1 MRRFLTALV
10 TTGII
15 ATAALVTASTADAQW
30 GWRGNWRV
38 GGDYYYPS
46 DYSYGSAPLYN
57 YGSLPTYGSVA
68 TVQPMQTIET
78 IETVRTIRPAARSAH
93 REIVTRQTTVRGF
106 AANTYSQ
113 PLYSYAGSA
122 AIVSAPA
129 YGQTSNYDYGTSY
142 TRPLYN
148 AVATPAITT
157 AAAPVITAPVIT
169 APAYR
174 YVYEW
179 DRILVVDPSTNIV
192 VQALPR

>member
-10 TTGII
+10 TTGTI
-15 ATAALVTASTADAQW
+15 ATAALVTASAADAQW
-30 GWRGNWRV
+30 GSRGNWRV

-68 TVQPMQTIET
+68 TVEPMQTIET
-78 IETVRTIRPAARSAH
+78 IETVRTIRPAARSAAR
-93 REIVTRQTTVRGF
+93 REIVTRQTIVRGF

-113 PLYSYAGSA
+113 PLDNYAGSA

-129 YGQTSNYDYGTSY
+129 YGQASNYDYGTSY

-148 AVATPAITT
+148 TVATPAIT
-157 AAAPVITAPVIT
+157 AATAPVMT

-179 DRILVVDPSTNIV
+179 NRILVVDPSTNIV

>member
-1 MRRFLTALV
+1 MRRFRTALV
-10 TTGII
+10 TAGII

-68 TVQPMQTIET
+68 TVEPMQTIET
-78 IETVRTIRPAARSAH
+78 IETVPTIRPAARSVARH
-93 REIVTRQTTVRGF
+93 EIVTRQTAVRGF
-106 AANTYSQ
+106 AANTYAQ
-113 PLYSYAGSA
+113 PLYGYAGSA

-129 YGQTSNYDYGTSY
+129 YGQASNYDYGT
-142 TRPLYN
+142 TQAGPLYN
-148 AVATPAITT
+148 TIAAPAIT
-157 AAAPVITAPVIT
+157 AVAAPVIT

-179 DRILVVDPSTNIV
+179 DRILVVDPSTNII

>member
-1 MRRFLTALV
+1 MRRFRTALA
-10 TTGII
+10 TGGII

-38 GGDYYYPS
+38 GGDYYPS

-68 TVQPMQTIET
+68 VVEPMQTIET
-78 IETVRTIRPAARSAH
+78 IETVRTIRPVARSAAR

-106 AANTYSQ
+106 APNTYAQ
-113 PLYSYAGSA
+113 PLYGYAGSA
-122 AIVSAPA
+122 ATVSAPA
-129 YGQTSNYDYGTSY
+129 YGQATNYGYGTSY
-142 TRPLYN
+142 ARPLYN
-148 AVATPAITT
+148 TVATPAIT
-157 AAAPVITAPVIT
+157 AVAAPVITE
-169 APAYR
+169 PAYR

-179 DRILVVDPSTNIV
+179 DRILVVDPSTNII

>member
-1 MRRFLTALV
+1 MRRFRTALV
-10 TTGII
+10 TAGII
-15 ATAALVTASTADAQW
+15 ATAALATASTADAQW

-57 YGSLPTYGSVA
+57 YASPPAYGSVA
-68 TVQPMQTIET
+68 TVEPMQTIET
-78 IETVRTIRPAARSAH
+78 IETVQTIRPAARSAAR

-106 AANTYSQ
+106 APNTYVQ

-122 AIVSAPA
+122 ATVSTPA

-142 TRPLYN
+142 ARPLYN
-148 AVATPAITT
+148 TVATPAIT
-157 AAAPVITAPVIT
+157 AVAAPVITE
-169 APAYR
+169 PAYR
-174 YVYEW
+174 YVYQW
-179 DRILVVDPSTNIV
+179 DRILVVDPSTNLI